1 LSVDFRATHHWLRG
15 YSDALLGKDE
25 LPQDENYK
33 AVYSRGYTRGLIAKA
48 AI

>member
-1 LSVDFRATHHWLRG
+1 MPDFRATHHWLRG
-15 YSDALLGKDE
+15 YSDALLGKPE
-25 LPQDENYK
+25 RAQDEKYS